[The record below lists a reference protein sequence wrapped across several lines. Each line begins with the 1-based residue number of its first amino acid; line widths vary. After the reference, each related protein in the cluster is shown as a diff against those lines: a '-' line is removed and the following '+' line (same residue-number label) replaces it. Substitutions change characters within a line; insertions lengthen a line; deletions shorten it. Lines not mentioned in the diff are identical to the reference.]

1 MNNDIINSLN
11 VERSQA
17 SKSHIMVIGVGGG
30 GGNAVNYMRKLS
42 IEDVDYM
49 VCNTDRQALAISPVE
64 LKVRLGEDGSGA
76 GNDPNEGRRA
86 AIASL
91 DIIKQTFENYST
103 KMVFIAAAMGGGTG
117 TGASPVIAKAAREMG
132 ILTVAIVT
140 TPVRKEGPLRFQ
152 QALEGIE
159 ELRKTVDS
167 MLVIDSDHIA
177 KLAINMKFND
187 AMSLPDKVLASAVKG
202 IAEIITIE
210 SSRTNIDFADVARVM
225 RNSGRTHMGVGR
237 ASGENRA
244 EKAAQIALNSPLLDQ
259 NAIRGARS
267 ILVNFS
273 CSDSN
278 NVMYQELITILEVI
292 QAAAKYRDEKGVEQ
306 NADII
311 WGNSDKPDLNDDLE
325 VVIVATN
332 FAEVSTKT
340 TTEEK
345 KVESLDSPKQT
356 SQKVDDDGED
366 TIEIVAE
373 KIDDQTNSTD
383 IWDDIKRF
391 AKKFIDTLEN
401 LDKQNPDT
409 EFD

>member
-11 VERSQA
+11 VERSQS

-91 DIIKQTFENYST
+91 DMIKQIFENHST

-152 QALEGIE
+152 QALEGID
-159 ELRKTVDS
+159 ELRKSVDS

-177 KLAINMKFND
+177 RMAVNMKFND
-187 AMSLPDKVLASAVKG
+187 AMALPDKVLASAVKG

-210 SSRTNIDFADVARVM
+210 SSRTNIDFADVAMVM

-244 EKAAQIALNSPLLDQ
+244 EQAAQIALNSPLLDQ
-259 NAIRGARS
+259 NAIRGAKS

-278 NVMYQELITILEVI
+278 NVMYQELMTILEVI
-292 QAAAKYRDEKGVEQ
+292 QAAAKYNDEKGVEHD
-306 NADII
+306 ADII
-311 WGNSDKPDLNDDLE
+311 WGNSDKPDLEDDLE
-325 VVIVATN
+325 VVVVATN
-332 FAEVSTKT
+332 F
-340 TTEEK
+340 
-345 KVESLDSPKQT
+345 VELSPKMEAEAKKSSSPNVTNEQ
-356 SQKVDDDGED
+356 QPKVDNESVNAAE
-366 TIEIVAE
+366 EIVE
-373 KIDDQTNSTD
+373 ESGEQTHSTD
-383 IWDDIKRF
+383 IWTDIKRY
-391 AKKFIDTLEN
+391 AKKFIDAIED

-409 EFD
+409 NFD